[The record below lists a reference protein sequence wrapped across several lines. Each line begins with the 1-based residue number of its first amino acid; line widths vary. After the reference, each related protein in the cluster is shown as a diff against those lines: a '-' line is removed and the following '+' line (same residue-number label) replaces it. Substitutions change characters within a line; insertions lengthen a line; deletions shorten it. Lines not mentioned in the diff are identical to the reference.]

1 MLRDLI
7 ILSNISNEDLSVQS
21 NNASSQYKNKHSFG
35 LLQLLANEFSLRII
49 GTYGAAGHGKGAIDV
64 ISSFS
69 VKNILRKDI
78 VTQDVFFNNFYD
90 MVEYLA
96 SKNPQYYYNI
106 IPAKIVVLAR
116 QKDGSRIEIQGC
128 MKQHFIIFK
137 SDEKYICLEYL
148 RDCTFFFIN
157 WDSLPARQSSHYE
170 AWSCKKKRH
179 KRIKTCK
186 KSVKKR
192 STVKRYL
199 LIVDLKAFRS

>member
-7 ILSNISNEDLSVQS
+7 ILWNISNEDLSVQS

-78 VTQDVFFNNFYD
+78 VTQDVFFNNFCD

-96 SKNPQYYYNI
+96 SKNP
-106 IPAKIVVLAR
+106 
-116 QKDGSRIEIQGC
+116 
-128 MKQHFIIFK
+128 
-137 SDEKYICLEYL
+137 
-148 RDCTFFFIN
+148 
-157 WDSLPARQSSHYE
+157 
-170 AWSCKKKRH
+170 
-179 KRIKTCK
+179 
-186 KSVKKR
+186 
-192 STVKRYL
+192 
-199 LIVDLKAFRS
+199 

>member
-7 ILSNISNEDLSVQS
+7 ILWNISNEDLSVQS

-78 VTQDVFFNNFYD
+78 VTQDVFFNNFCD

-148 RDCTFFFIN
+148 RDCTFFF
-157 WDSLPARQSSHYE
+157 
-170 AWSCKKKRH
+170 
-179 KRIKTCK
+179 
-186 KSVKKR
+186 
-192 STVKRYL
+192 L
-199 LIVDLKAFRS
+199 LIGIHSLQGRAATTRHGVARKRGTKRLKHVRNLLRKDLQLKDIC